1 MMNLLRKARMD
12 MWNYSLEITTKKHAC
27 TQNRYNGP
35 LSRTTRPEETFFFL
49 MGVNEEE
56 GFALTTRSIA

>member
-1 MMNLLRKARMD
+1 MD
-12 MWNYSLEITTKKHAC
+12 MWNYSLEITMKKHAC
-27 TQNRYNGP
+27 TQDRYNGP